1 MQNYVSS
8 VQVVQRKRDSRTP
21 SEVLAGDS
29 VTLSEVSVVSP
40 ENLLSMD
47 TATIIDVNFLGLFP
61 KSLLA
66 VLRKYKQNLEKDRH
80 PGFDELINNL
90 ILHLSIGQ
98 S

>member
-1 MQNYVSS
+1 MQVNILLNILPAKKLQEYD
-8 VQVVQRKRDSRTP
+8 KYP
-21 SEVLAGDS
+21 LAHWSGLIYS
-29 VTLSEVSVVSP
+29 IP

-80 PGFDELINNL
+80 PGFDELNYNL